1 MTETASEHA
10 TSRGRIPRQSVIV
23 ALAIYFL
30 TGLGLGWLWRAG
42 FAEQDAVHGY
52 MMWYQGKFGIGEPR
66 NTWLGVPVW
75 KTPLDMWVYQEII
88 YRTRPDVLVES
99 GTYKGGSALFFATIF
114 QMIGN
119 GQVITIDIVPY
130 LGRPENGRITY
141 LLGSSTSNAVIEKV
155 KSLVRQGDRVMVVL
169 DSDHHKEHVL
179 NELRLYSPLV
189 TVGCYLVV
197 EDTSWRV
204 WPPPGQTYPN
214 PMDAVEEFLKTNHE
228 FTQDRDCEKFGVT
241 TFRGGCLERT
251 N

>member
-1 MTETASEHA
+1 M
-10 TSRGRIPRQSVIV
+10 SRRSVIV

-42 FAEQDAVHGY
+42 FADHDAVHGY
-52 MMWYQGKFGIGEPR
+52 MMWYQGKLGTAEPH

-75 KTPLDMWVYQEII
+75 KTPLDMWIYEEII
-88 YRTRPDVLVES
+88 YRTKPDVLVES

-119 GQVITIDIVPY
+119 GQVITIDIHPY
-130 LGRPENGRITY
+130 PGRPENGRITY
-141 LLGSSTSNAVIEKV
+141 LLGSSTSNAVVEKV
-155 KSLVRQGDRVMVVL
+155 KSLVRPGDRVMVVL

-197 EDTSWRV
+197 EDTSFRV
-204 WPPPGQTYPN
+204 WPPAGPAYPN
-214 PMDAVEEFLKTNHE
+214 PLDAVEEFLKSHHE
-228 FTQDRDCEKFGVT
+228 FTQDRSCEKFGVT
-241 TFRGGCLERT
+241 TFPGGCLERT